1 MHRRGDVCW
10 AQLPGLGRKPV
21 LIVSARVVTLALR
34 PIVARITSIE
44 RERSIPT
51 AVRLEEG
58 EIAGFPASSWIICHD
73 LFTLLTADGLE
84 RVGTVSA
91 RRMVDV
97 EDALR
102 AALAL

>member
-1 MHRRGDVCW
+1 MCW
-10 AQLPGLGRKPV
+10 ADLPELGRRPV
-21 LIVSARVVTLALR
+21 LVVSARVVTLALR
-34 PIVARITSIE
+34 PIGARITSID
-44 RERSIPT
+44 RDRPIPT

-58 EIAGFPASSWIICHD
+58 EVPGLPQSSWVICHD
-73 LFTLLTADGLE
+73 LFTLLTAEGLE